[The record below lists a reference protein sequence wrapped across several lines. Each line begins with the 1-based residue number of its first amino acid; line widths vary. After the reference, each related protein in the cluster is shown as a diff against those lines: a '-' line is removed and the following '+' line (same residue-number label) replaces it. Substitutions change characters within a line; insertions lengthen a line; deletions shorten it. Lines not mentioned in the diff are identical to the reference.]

1 MEEDKVGEFRK
12 FSLMNVW
19 VRLFIFIEFLYR
31 KDDLLCIEFNY
42 NLCKN
47 NNDSNLILLMCGCS
61 MN

>member
-47 NNDSNLILLMCGCS
+47 NSDSNLILLMCGCS